1 LATAFGIARS
11 TAQLDI
17 EALQDYGCSFEVR
30 SGNSGGYIL
39 IEAPS
44 VKDKMFATEAD
55 IEIWNGIEEMCDA
68 EQRRVL
74 AYVLALAQKSQID
87 KIEKN

>member
-1 LATAFGIARS
+1 MSERGERLVREMEYFKTRTKPVTAQKLATAFGIARS

-44 VKDKMFATEAD
+44 RLNVNFGQ
-55 IEIWNGIEEMCDA
+55 EI
-68 EQRRVL
+68 
-74 AYVLALAQKSQID
+74 
-87 KIEKN
+87 KIIQSEL